1 MEVKIMRIQRI
12 LMRLSVAALL
22 AVAVATFSAGLVL
35 AQADIYE
42 GSTVTGTIVSFGG
55 RGGSRSGNFRLIIR
69 NYTSRAEVESLNNA
83 LRSGQDSLLQAI
95 SGMSAGQIQIGSGV
109 GVPANVIFAEPSGNG
124 ETKITVIY
132 QRYVGFSELRYGTRS
147 ADYKF
152 GYAEL
157 FIRRNGNGQG
167 TLIAAAKVRLREGN
181 TWEVEDFGIYPARL
195 MGLRVRGG
203 RVPR

>member
-1 MEVKIMRIQRI
+1 MRIQRI
-12 LMRLSVAALL
+12 LMHFSVAALL
-22 AVAVATFSAGLVL
+22 AVALPTFSASSAL

-42 GSTVTGTIVSFGG
+42 GATVTGTVVAFGG
-55 RGGSRSGNFRLIIR
+55 RLGSRSGNFRLIIR
-69 NYTSRAEVESLNNA
+69 NYTSRAEVERLNNA
-83 LRSGQDSLLQAI
+83 LSSGQDSLLEAI

-167 TLIAAAKVRLREGN
+167 TLIGAAKIRLRDGS

-195 MGLRVRGG
+195 MGLQVRGG

>member
-1 MEVKIMRIQRI
+1 MRIQRI
-12 LMRLSVAALL
+12 LMQFSIAALL
-22 AVAVATFSAGLVL
+22 AVALGTFSASSAL
-35 AQADIYE
+35 AQDDIYE

-55 RGGSRSGNFRLIIR
+55 RLGSRSGNFRLIIR
-69 NYTSRAEVESLNNA
+69 NYTSRAELERLNDA
-83 LRSGQDSLLQAI
+83 LRSGQDSLLQAV
-95 SGMSAGQIQIGSGV
+95 SGMSAGQIQIGNGV
-109 GVPANVIFAEPSGNG
+109 GVPANVIFAEPWGSG
-124 ETKITVIY
+124 ETKITVVY

-157 FIRRNGNGQG
+157 FIRRNGSGQG
-167 TLIAAAKVRLREGN
+167 TLIGAAKIRLRDGN
-181 TWEVEDFGIYPARL
+181 TWEVEDFGIYPSRL

>member
-1 MEVKIMRIQRI
+1 MRIQRI
-12 LMRLSVAALL
+12 LMQLSVAALL
-22 AVAVATFSAGLVL
+22 VVALATFSARSTS

-55 RGGSRSGNFRLIIR
+55 RLGSRSGNFRLIIR
-69 NYTSRAEVESLNNA
+69 NYTSRDEVEGLNDA
-83 LRSGQDSLLQAI
+83 LRSGQDSLLNAV
-95 SGMSAGQIQIGSGV
+95 SGMSAGQIQIGNGV
-109 GVPANVIFAEPSGNG
+109 GVPANVIFAAPAENG

-167 TLIAAAKVRLREGN
+167 TLIGAAKIRLRDGN
-181 TWEVEDFGIYPARL
+181 TWEVEDFGIYPSRL

>member
-1 MEVKIMRIQRI
+1 MRIQRT
-12 LMRLSVAALL
+12 LMKLSVAVSL
-22 AVAVATFSAGLVL
+22 AAAVATFSESSAP
-35 AQADIYE
+35 AHADLYE
-42 GSTVTGTIVSFGG
+42 GSTITGTIVSFG
-55 RGGSRSGNFRLIIR
+55 RRPASRSGNFRLIIR
-69 NYTSRAEVESLNNA
+69 NYTSRAEVERLNNA
-83 LRSGQDSLLQAI
+83 LRSGQDGLLSAI

-109 GVPANVIFAEPSGNG
+109 GVPANVIFAEPWENG

-152 GYAEL
+152 GYGEI

-167 TLIAAAKVRLREGN
+167 TLIAAAKIRLRDGN

>member
-1 MEVKIMRIQRI
+1 MKRI
-12 LMRLSVAALL
+12 LMHSGFAGLL
-22 AVAVATFSAGLVL
+22 IVVLATFSANAAL
-35 AQADIYE
+35 AQDEIYE

-55 RGGSRSGNFRLIIR
+55 RVGSRSGNFRLIIR
-69 NYTSRAEVESLNNA
+69 NYTSSAEVERLNNA
-83 LRSGQDSLLQAI
+83 LGSGQDSLLNAI
-95 SGMSAGQIQIGSGV
+95 SGKSAGRIQIGNGV
-109 GVPANVIFAEPSGNG
+109 GVPANVIFAEPRENG

-157 FIRRNGNGQG
+157 FIRRNGEGQG
-167 TLIAAAKVRLREGN
+167 TLINAAKIRLRDGN

-195 MGLRVRGG
+195 MGLRARGG
-203 RVPR
+203 RVPG

>member
-1 MEVKIMRIQRI
+1 MRLQRI
-12 LMRLSVAALL
+12 LMQLSVAALL
-22 AVAVATFSAGLVL
+22 AVALATFSASSTL

-42 GSTVTGTIVSFGG
+42 GSTITGTVVSFGG
-55 RGGSRSGNFRLIIR
+55 RVGSRSGNFRLIIR
-69 NYTSRAEVESLNNA
+69 NYTSRGEVERLNES
-83 LRSGQDSLLQAI
+83 LRSGQDSLLNAI
-95 SGMSAGQIQIGSGV
+95 SGMSAGQIQIGNGV
-109 GVPANVIFAEPSGNG
+109 GVPANVIFAEPHGNG

-152 GYAEL
+152 GYAEM

-167 TLIAAAKVRLREGN
+167 TLIGAAKIRLRDGN

>member
-1 MEVKIMRIQRI
+1 MRIQRI
-12 LMRLSVAALL
+12 MMQLSFAALL
-22 AVAVATFSAGLVL
+22 AVALSTFSASSTL

-42 GSTVTGTIVSFGG
+42 GSTVTGTVISFGG
-55 RGGSRSGNFRLIIR
+55 RGRLGSRSGNFRLIIR
-69 NYTSRAEVESLNNA
+69 NYTSRSEVERLNDA
-83 LRSGQDSLLQAI
+83 LRSGQDGLLNAI

-109 GVPANVIFAEPSGNG
+109 GVPANVIFAEPHGNG

-132 QRYVGFSELRYGTRS
+132 QRYLGFSELRYGTRS

-167 TLIAAAKVRLREGN
+167 TLIGAAKIRLRGGN

-195 MGLRVRGG
+195 MGLRVHGG

>member
-1 MEVKIMRIQRI
+1 MRIQRI
-12 LMRLSVAALL
+12 LMQLSVAALL
-22 AVAVATFSAGLVL
+22 AAALTTFSASPVL
-35 AQADIYE
+35 AQDDIYE
-42 GSTVTGTIVSFGG
+42 GSTITGTVVSFGG
-55 RGGSRSGNFRLIIR
+55 RLGSRSGNFRLIIR
-69 NYTSRAEVESLNNA
+69 NYTSRAEVEGLNDA
-83 LRSGQDSLLQAI
+83 LRSGQDSLLKAI
-95 SGMSAGQIQIGSGV
+95 SGMSAGQIQIGNGV
-109 GVPANVIFAEPSGNG
+109 GVPANVVFAEPSENG

-167 TLIAAAKVRLREGN
+167 TLIAAAKVRLRDGN

>member
-1 MEVKIMRIQRI
+1 MHSGFAGLLLVV
-12 LMRLSVAALL
+12 LASVSANAAL
-22 AVAVATFSAGLVL
+22 
-35 AQADIYE
+35 AQDDIYE
-42 GSTVTGTIVSFGG
+42 GSTVTGTIVFFGG
-55 RGGSRSGNFRLIIR
+55 RVGSRSGNFRLIIR
-69 NYTSRAEVESLNNA
+69 NYTSRAEVQRLNDA
-83 LRSGQDSLLQAI
+83 LGSGQEGLLNAI
-95 SGMSAGQIQIGSGV
+95 SGMSAGQIQIGNGV
-109 GVPANVIFAEPSGNG
+109 GVPANVIFAEPRENG

-132 QRYVGFSELRYGTRS
+132 QRYVNFSELRYGTRS

-157 FIRRNGNGQG
+157 FIRRNGEGQG
-167 TLIAAAKVRLREGN
+167 TLINAAKIRLRDGN

>member
-1 MEVKIMRIQRI
+1 MRIQRI
-12 LMRLSVAALL
+12 LMQLSIAALL
-22 AVAVATFSAGLVL
+22 AVALGAFSAGTVL
-35 AQADIYE
+35 AQTDIYE

-69 NYTSRAEVESLNNA
+69 NYTSRAEVESLNDA

-109 GVPANVIFAEPSGNG
+109 GVPANVIFAEPSGDG

-167 TLIAAAKVRLREGN
+167 TLIAAAKVRLRGGN
-181 TWEVEDFGIYPARL
+181 NWEVEDFGIYPARL

>member
-1 MEVKIMRIQRI
+1 MRVQRI
-12 LMRLSVAALL
+12 LMRIWVAALL
-22 AVAVATFSAGLVL
+22 AVALATFSAGTAS
-35 AQADIYE
+35 AQDDIYE

-55 RGGSRSGNFRLIIR
+55 RLGSRSGNFRLIIR
-69 NYTSRAEVESLNNA
+69 NYTTRGEVERLNDA
-83 LRSGQDSLLQAI
+83 LRSGQESLLNAI
-95 SGMSAGQIQIGSGV
+95 DGMSAGQIQIGSGV

-167 TLIAAAKVRLREGN
+167 TLIGAAKIRLRAGN
-181 TWEVEDFGIYPARL
+181 TWEVEDFGIYPSRL

>member
-1 MEVKIMRIQRI
+1 MRIQRI
-12 LMRLSVAALL
+12 LMQLSIAALL
-22 AVAVATFSAGLVL
+22 AVALGAFSAGTVL
-35 AQADIYE
+35 AQTDIYE

-55 RGGSRSGNFRLIIR
+55 RGGSRSGNFRLIIK
-69 NYTSRAEVESLNNA
+69 NYTSRAEVESLNDA

-95 SGMSAGQIQIGSGV
+95 SGMSAGQIQIGGGV
-109 GVPANVIFAEPSGNG
+109 GVPANVIFAEPSGDG

-167 TLIAAAKVRLREGN
+167 TLIAAAKVRLRGGN
-181 TWEVEDFGIYPARL
+181 NWEVEDFGIYPARL

>member
-1 MEVKIMRIQRI
+1 MRIQRI
-12 LMRLSVAALL
+12 LMQLSIAALL
-22 AVAVATFSAGLVL
+22 AVALGAFSAGTVL
-35 AQADIYE
+35 AQTDIYE
-42 GSTVTGTIVSFGG
+42 GSTVTGTVVSFGG

-69 NYTSRAEVESLNNA
+69 NYTSRAEVESLNDA

-109 GVPANVIFAEPSGNG
+109 GVPANVIFAEPSGDG

-167 TLIAAAKVRLREGN
+167 TLIAAAKVRLRGGN